1 VSTTDIST
9 PTRGR
14 GDDAAAPAAERAEV
28 YLADVGRHL
37 ADLTDDERD
46 DLLDDLTAHVHQVA
60 AGDDRPLDDVLGTP
74 EAFAAEL
81 RASAGLA
88 PGRSQPGLVGRTDRA
103 YQRLRTTTSAVLDHP
118 WARSF
123 VAFLPELRPAW
134 WVARGWLIVYGLWLV
149 SAGDDPSEL
158 DAFPLPEVF
167 GSAVV
172 GAIALVA
179 ASLASVRLARRDPAP
194 RWRWVVNAAGVVGAL
209 VLLVSADDLERSNVH
224 GYRDETA
231 YTEPRGY
238 QLTHPDG
245 SAITNVYAYDAD
257 GEPLDQVLLY
267 DQHGRPIELGD
278 AVDPAT
284 GLPFEQDLVLDQFGL
299 PVRNL
304 YPIDQ
309 HAVAWGADGQA
320 HGRRPVPRPDV
331 VVPSLAPG
339 ATPGGSTDATEPTG
353 GDASDGSDGS
363 PDGTPSTTATSD
375 SPPPTT
381 VEGS

>member
-1 VSTTDIST
+1 
-9 PTRGR
+9 
-14 GDDAAAPAAERAEV
+14 
-28 YLADVGRHL
+28 
-37 ADLTDDERD
+37 
-46 DLLDDLTAHVHQVA
+46 
-60 AGDDRPLDDVLGTP
+60 
-74 EAFAAEL
+74 
-81 RASAGLA
+81 
-88 PGRSQPGLVGRTDRA
+88 
-103 YQRLRTTTSAVLDHP
+103 
-118 WARSF
+118 
-123 VAFLPELRPAW
+123 
-134 WVARGWLIVYGLWLV
+134 
-149 SAGDDPSEL
+149 
-158 DAFPLPEVF
+158 
-167 GSAVV
+167 
-172 GAIALVA
+172 
-179 ASLASVRLARRDPAP
+179 
-194 RWRWVVNAAGVVGAL
+194 

-284 GLPFEQDLVLDQFGL
+284 GLPFEQDLVLDEFGL

-320 HGRRPVPRPDV
+320 HGQRPVPRPDV

-339 ATPGGSTDATEPTG
+339 STPGSSTDATEPTG